1 MLDATQRFSTRVDD
15 YVKYRPG
22 YPDAAFD
29 ELTRRVRARLP
40 LCAADI
46 GSGTGIFSRGL
57 LERGFTVH
65 AVEPNREMRQAAEAS
80 ITDSRFSS
88 HDARAEATG
97 LRDHSVSA
105 VFAAQAFHWFDAPA
119 CRSEWARILQPGGL
133 VGLIWNERKL
143 GSPFMDAYEA
153 ALSEGNPEYAK
164 VTHRQL
170 DGSAIGRFFAP
181 VPFEKLEYDN
191 AQSFDW
197 EGLQGRALSS
207 SYVPRPGE
215 PGHADFVARLK
226 RLYDQH
232 QSAGEVRFEYVT
244 AVYVG
249 KLEI

>member
-1 MLDATQRFSTRVDD
+1 MLNSTQRFSARVDD
-15 YVKYRPG
+15 YVKYRPD
-22 YPDAAFD
+22 YPEAALD
-29 ELTRRVRARLP
+29 ELTRRVGARFP

-57 LERGFTVH
+57 LARGFTVH
-65 AVEPNREMRQAAEAS
+65 AVEPNREMREAAERT
-80 ITDSRFSS
+80 ITDPRFVS

-97 LRDHSVSA
+97 LSDQSVAA

-119 CRSEWARILQPGGL
+119 CRREWARILQTRGL

-153 ALSEGNPEYAK
+153 VLSEGNPEYAK

-170 DGSAIGRFFAP
+170 DGSAIARFFAP
-181 VPFEKLEYDN
+181 APFEKLEYDN

-197 EGLQGRALSS
+197 DGLRGRALSS
-207 SYVPRPGE
+207 SYVPRAGE
-215 PGHADFVARLK
+215 PGHDDFLARLQ

-232 QSAGEVRFEYVT
+232 QSAGEVRFDYVT

-249 KLEI
+249 TLAV